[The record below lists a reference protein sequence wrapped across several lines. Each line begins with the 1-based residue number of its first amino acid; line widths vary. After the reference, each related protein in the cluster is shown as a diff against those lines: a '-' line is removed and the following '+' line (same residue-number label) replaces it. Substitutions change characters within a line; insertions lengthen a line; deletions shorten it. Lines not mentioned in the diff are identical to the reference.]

1 MDSCSDLPFD
11 TLVQYSFRSPGGKG
25 KGGKGKG
32 GKFDATGLEIR
43 DILRMFGELILKFDL
58 PGIRKCY
65 AFRL

>member
-11 TLVQYSFRSPGGKG
+11 TLVQYSFRSPGGMR
-25 KGGKGKG
+25 KG

-58 PGIRKCY
+58 QGIRKCY

>member
-25 KGGKGKG
+25 KGGK
-32 GKFDATGLEIR
+32 FDATGLEIR
-43 DILRMFGELILKFDL
+43 DSLRMFGELILKFDL
-58 PGIRKCY
+58 QGIRKCY